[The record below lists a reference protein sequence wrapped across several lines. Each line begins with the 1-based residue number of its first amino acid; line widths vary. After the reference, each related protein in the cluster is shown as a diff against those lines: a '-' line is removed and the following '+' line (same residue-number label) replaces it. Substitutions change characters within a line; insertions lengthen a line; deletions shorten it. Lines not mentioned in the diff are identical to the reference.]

1 MAHRRLRCRTLRALR
16 VRPSRFSACFLV
28 LLASRVATCGW
39 YAAEA
44 MSMRTCRWHIGLVLD
59 LVVKLD
65 DTAHWRIGFC
75 DRTCIDIPTE
85 TADADTALVL
95 LGVI

>member
-1 MAHRRLRCRTLRALR
+1 
-16 VRPSRFSACFLV
+16 
-28 LLASRVATCGW
+28 
-39 YAAEA
+39 
-44 MSMRTCRWHIGLVLD
+44 MRTCRWHIGLVLD